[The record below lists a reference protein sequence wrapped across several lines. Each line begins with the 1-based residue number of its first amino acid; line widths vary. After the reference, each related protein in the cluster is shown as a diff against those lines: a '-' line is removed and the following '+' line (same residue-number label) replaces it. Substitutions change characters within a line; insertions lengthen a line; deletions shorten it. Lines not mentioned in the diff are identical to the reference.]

1 MKMSACRVLE
11 DDECGTWVIVLLVQ
25 VARSLRAVFD
35 RAGGLDGAV
44 ECGGDGVC
52 EKMEQVRLSGIL

>member
-1 MKMSACRVLE
+1 MPISPARVLDR
-11 DDECGTWVIVLLVQ
+11 DDLLVQ

-35 RAGGLDGAV
+35 RTGGLDGAV

-52 EKMEQVRLSGIL
+52 EKMEHVRLSSSL